1 MNACFA
7 EVPTQT
13 TKSSDIWLT
22 TLPITQT
29 ENGLTYVVSAGLLLL
44 HNTSSLQ

>member
-13 TKSSDIWLT
+13 TKSFDIWLT

-29 ENGLTYVVSAGLLLL
+29 ENGLTYVVSALLLLL

>member
-13 TKSSDIWLT
+13 AKSFDIWLT

-29 ENGLTYVVSAGLLLL
+29 ENGLTYVVSAVLLLL
-44 HNTSSLQ
+44 QSTISL